1 MVKFYTLSSSA
12 GLIRTNKFAEKKDAI
27 CVGSYRAEFLNL
39 PVKIFAHDEAGDQ
52 ECILVCNPDGS
63 AEKPQGLGSEPQDL
77 GNASMGVSNREA
89 AHILLAAFD
98 EEPVT
103 TFRLRSSISESQV
116 QALEKA
122 AECDIGMVSA
132 ETFNAFTQD
141 PKKVHQIETQLAAW
155 SLELDDIVDASLK
168 RNKAHAAA
176 EAVETITAARKGH
189 LAARAS
195 RLPELRVRASSRFGN
210 DHKFMA
216 HCEMGAAKEKDKKAP
231 AIHVH
236 VDGVKVGEAKDE
248 IGAKKMIAEHAE
260 KSFSKFLRK
269 ELG

>member
-1 MVKFYTLSSSA
+1 
-12 GLIRTNKFAEKKDAI
+12 
-27 CVGSYRAEFLNL
+27 
-39 PVKIFAHDEAGDQ
+39 
-52 ECILVCNPDGS
+52 
-63 AEKPQGLGSEPQDL
+63 
-77 GNASMGVSNREA
+77 
-89 AHILLAAFD
+89 LAAFD
-98 EEPVT
+98 DQPIT
-103 TFRLRSSISESQV
+103 TFRLRAAISETQV

-132 ETFNAFTQD
+132 ETFNAFTQE
-141 PKKVHQIETQLAAW
+141 PKKIHAIETQLAAW

-168 RNKAHAAA
+168 RNKAHAAL
-176 EAVETITAARKGH
+176 EAQEQMTTVTSARKAH

-216 HCEMGAAKEKDKKAP
+216 HCEMGAAKDKKSP
-231 AIHVH
+231 VIHVH
-236 VDGVKVGEAKDE
+236 VDGTKVGEAKDE
-248 IGAKKMIAEHAE
+248 ISAKKMMAEHAE